1 MTVTLSSVI
10 NRHLKFQLPAVLLLC
25 ALVIGCATEKAPPQ
39 NSASS
44 TAATPRAQ
52 AQPAAPAAQQIDW
65 KARFAFYAPDGSHL
79 LVTLCKYVPRF
90 PILANCRPWRY
101 YLADKRWEEIVLT
114 PYQPD
119 WSIDSASYSP
129 DGKTI
134 AATMVKCVVSKE
146 FHMECPYLNY
156 RLLMIDAATGKHRTI
171 ASDTSRFQPSFTPDG
186 KGLVYWQLDNLQGV
200 ATGSTPL
207 PARQAQTLYFTHN
220 IHTMRLSDEKG
231 SLAIKVRAQRPL
243 APPRVFA
250 DGVRVTVAGNGI
262 FGEVTTEQGIYTGNW
277 GVSQHGSYLDDSFLI
292 GDLKTG
298 VMITALPSGFPLKVA
313 FDVNQITGKSG
324 DQIIYMH
331 GTFNLR
337 VGDIKGQSYIVL
349 TPEPSRGSRQYN
361 RTVQHAAFSP
371 SGDSFVYVF
380 GSDLAIAPLRE
391 NTEFEIIKLPTFPSN
406 NY

>member
-52 AQPAAPAAQQIDW
+52 AQPTAPAAQQIDW

-101 YLADKRWEEIVLT
+101 YLADKRWEEIALS

-200 ATGSTPL
+200 AAGSTPL
-207 PARQAQTLYFTHN
+207 PARQAQTFYFTHN
-220 IHTMRLSDEKG
+220 IHSMRLSDEKG
-231 SLAIKVRAQRPL
+231 SLAIKVKAQRPL

-262 FGEVTTEQGIYTGNW
+262 FGEVTTAQGIYKGNW
-277 GVSQHGSYLDDSFLI
+277 GVSHNGAYLDDSFLV
-292 GDLKTG
+292 GNLKTG
-298 VMITALPSGFPLKVA
+298 DMTTALPQSYPLKAV
-313 FDVNQITGKSG
+313 FDVSQVSRTNKE
-324 DQIIYMH
+324 QIIYMH
-331 GTFNLR
+331 GTFNIR
-337 VGDIKGQSYIVL
+337 FGDIQGQSFILLVPDFPVGTL
-349 TPEPSRGSRQYN
+349 QYN
-361 RTVQHAAFSP
+361 RKITHAALSQNADYFA
-371 SGDSFVYVF
+371 YIF
-380 GSDLAIAPLRE
+380 GWHLATAPLRE

-406 NY
+406 N